1 MVCVQVHFIA
11 YEFPST
17 LSLFVKKTILIVLSF
32 LFVNYFGCSLQTIM
46 LSLKIALFSPSLSV
60 CLIFIFLPYFISQN
74 FQYDVEK
81 EWQGDI
87 LAVCLILLGSFTFLI
102 IKYDISYKFC
112 VDILFPVE
120 EVTLCSQFTVM
131 NGCFS
136 VVFQSKNLLLTHI
149 KPILGSNF
157 SSVQHTQGL
166 FLFLWNL
173 KLNKYYDNNYTEGKE
188 HEELIAS

>member
-60 CLIFIFLPYFISQN
+60 CLLFMFLPYFISQN

-87 LAVCLILLGSFTFLI
+87 LAVCLILLGSFMFLI
-102 IKYDISYKFC
+102 IKYDISC
-112 VDILFPVE
+112 R
-120 EVTLCSQFTVM
+120 
-131 NGCFS
+131 FS
-136 VVFQSKNLLLTHI
+136 VMYSCGSAPPFLFSLV
-149 KPILGSNF
+149 ILSRMGVEFCQNF
-157 SSVQHTQGL
+157 SAPI
-166 FLFLWNL
+166 
-173 KLNKYYDNNYTEGKE
+173 D
-188 HEELIAS
+188 III